1 MRLYQ
6 SQRSFNRQRIN
17 EAMRRMWL
25 VTVCQLK
32 QGAQKKEEHAELEDI
47 KCSDDNYKSVGSLI
61 NT

>member
-1 MRLYQ
+1 
-6 SQRSFNRQRIN
+6 
-17 EAMRRMWL
+17 MRRMWL